1 MILFLLAAY
10 LVNAFIGKR
19 ITHKITLI
27 LVTYLPR
34 IECPKLHQN
43 FKFRLRGTLH
53 KDMPIIFS
61 TYTFFL
67 ILSSFIPNEEQNYS
81 QQLTLGVFVYF
92 YHFKSHLQEQRF
104 LGKF

>member
-43 FKFRLRGTLH
+43 FNFDFEVRYIKIS
-53 KDMPIIFS
+53 PIFFPLIL
-61 TYTFFL
+61 FFL